1 MPSELENLRLQLAGF
16 ARFTTRALVESNLD
30 ALLLDA
36 CIRARAATRVSHAKV
51 LEYLPAEDRLLLR
64 AGIGWKPGY
73 VGVYTAPADM
83 DTAIGYAFNLCEPV
97 PVSDYQTQSQ
107 FGWPDILK
115 DHGCVSSVNVPLR
128 GETGV
133 FGVLEVDHREVR
145 HYTTDDLHF
154 LTALGNT
161 VARAVELNRPRGQGS
176 RLG

>member
-83 DTAIGYAFNLCEPV
+83 DTAIGYAFNLCGLCRSRTTKPSLNSGGRTSSRIMA
-97 PVSDYQTQSQ
+97 VS
-107 FGWPDILK
+107 
-115 DHGCVSSVNVPLR
+115 
-128 GETGV
+128 
-133 FGVLEVDHREVR
+133 
-145 HYTTDDLHF
+145 
-154 LTALGNT
+154 A
-161 VARAVELNRPRGQGS
+161 A
-176 RLG
+176 